1 MDLYSINK
9 KKEGQNMEICCSLI
23 DWTVATSETEIR
35 NCKSMENKDWFSD
48 HLPVKFEIKLN

>member
-1 MDLYSINK
+1 
-9 KKEGQNMEICCSLI
+9 MEICCSLI